1 MVKKLVAVVG
11 LSFIAIGLWRNVI
24 FNLLGE
30 NSIPHI
36 INFLF
41 WLWVSHKIY
50 LWGIKPKDNDL
61 PPLTAESPPTN
72 SPQTAEAEAQVT
84 PEPSSSPVQ
93 APSVD
98 EKLIANHII
107 MICEGE
113 IRKTLN
119 KAKGKLTRADLQ
131 KVSSLYL
138 SFAKISDDDLSYVG
152 KRHQIEKLFLS
163 YTQIT
168 DSGLKELIKLHH
180 LKLLFLSGTQITDA
194 GLRDVAKLQKLT
206 WISLINCSKITV
218 TGVAELKKALPSCEI
233 IGP

>member
-1 MVKKLVAVVG
+1 VVKKVVAVVG
-11 LSFIAIGLWRNVI
+11 LSLIAIGLWRNVI
-24 FNLLGE
+24 FNLFGE

-50 LWGIKPKDNDL
+50 LWGIKPKDNEL
-61 PPLTAESPPTN
+61 SPLTAESPPPN
-72 SPQTAEAEAQVT
+72 PPQAAEAEAQVT
-84 PEPSSSPVQ
+84 PEPSSVPDQV
-93 APSVD
+93 PSVD

-107 MICEGE
+107 IVCEGE

-119 KAKGKLTRADLQ
+119 KPKGKLTRADLQ
-131 KVSSLYL
+131 KVTSLYL

-152 KRHQIEKLFLS
+152 KRHHIEKLFLS
-163 YTQIT
+163 YTQVT
-168 DSGLKELIKLHH
+168 DSGIKELIKLHH

-206 WISLINCSKITV
+206 WISLLNCSKVTD
-218 TGVAELKKALPSCEI
+218 TGVAELKKALPNCKI
-233 IGP
+233 YGP